1 MAQLWLDSTVAG
13 TEHPQVTTSPDLDS
27 VPDRLRHHERSTR
40 FADRVGEGEKVVVGR
55 PRLRGIDGQSDDLP
69 AARGTQAFG
78 VRLAQVVGVGLG
90 IRRKRAKHR
99 LLVAVHV
106 GQSRIG
112 GPRTRV
118 ARAMPSG
125 SHVSDRTGTALDAL
139 GLRPCRYRGGRFLEP
154 RVTAHCDTRGEL
166 AGRPSEL
173 IRAADQPSRL
183 R

>member
-1 MAQLWLDSTVAG
+1 MTQLWLDSTVAG
-13 TEHPQVTTSPDLDS
+13 TEHPQVTTSPDLDP
-27 VPDRLRHHERSTR
+27 VPNRLGHDQRPARL
-40 FADRVGEGEKVVVGR
+40 ADRVGQGEQVVVGR
-55 PRLRGIDGQSDDLP
+55 PCLRRIDGQSDDLP
-69 AARGTQAFG
+69 AAWGTQAVG

-90 IRRKRAKHR
+90 IGRKRAEHR

-139 GLRPCRYRGGRFLEP
+139 GLRPCRYLERRSQP
-154 RVTAHCDTRGEL
+154 TA
-166 AGRPSEL
+166 
-173 IRAADQPSRL
+173 IRRKSSQDVPASR
-183 R
+183 